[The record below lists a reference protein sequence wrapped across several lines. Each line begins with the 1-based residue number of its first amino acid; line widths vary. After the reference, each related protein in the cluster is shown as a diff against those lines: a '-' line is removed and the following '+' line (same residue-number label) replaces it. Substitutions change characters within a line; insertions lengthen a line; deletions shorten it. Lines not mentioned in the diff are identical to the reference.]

1 MFTLTDEY
9 IKNLVAKSAFV
20 EFFVVPLALAFTF
33 PFAILILLYAQIQIV
48 MKGIIIATIFG
59 TAAILVASLRK
70 NKIERIR
77 KSVECS
83 KYIQARLYYADYY
96 GTTKKFSRR
105 SIKYY
110 FVYRDENCVNRMM
123 QISADEYER
132 LQNKTERDNGVIVL
146 QYLTYNKKKY
156 LYAAFDADNFVNE
169 SSIPIENPERK
180 ED

>member
-1 MFTLTDEY
+1 MFILTDEY

-20 EFFVVPLALAFTF
+20 EFFVIPLALAFTF
-33 PFAILILLYAQIQIV
+33 PFAILILLYAQTAIV

-70 NKIERIR
+70 NKIENIR
-77 KSVECS
+77 KSVESS

-110 FVYRDENCVNRMM
+110 FVYRDGNGVNRMM
-123 QISADEYER
+123 QISSEEYER
-132 LQNKTERDNGVIVL
+132 LQNKTGRDNGVIVL

-156 LYAAFDADNFVNE
+156 LYEAFDADNFINE
-169 SSIPIENPERK
+169 SSVPIENPERK
-180 ED
+180 DD